1 MIAKIVPA
9 RTNGDFVR
17 LGRYI
22 TDAKAE
28 AHSTAAERLGHYVV
42 DSAHAGEKVAWS
54 RVSNCGTDNLRLA
67 MLQIRNTQA
76 CNSRA
81 ANKTLHLVI
90 SFPEGERPIDRQL
103 HQIEERMVAALC
115 MEAHQRLSALHVNTD
130 HAHLHVALNRVHPET
145 YKCADPSFGQRRLMR
160 ACHELEIAL
169 GLTRTHHG
177 LGREDASLAPIK
189 GKAADME
196 AHTGVGSFARW
207 VRDTARDD
215 LLAAKDKGWPELH
228 KAAARLGLEIKPRG
242 AGLVFVDAGKPERA
256 VKASSVDRTL
266 SMGALVKACGPYQPA
281 QGKEVAHWTYR
292 PRPLEQGR
300 VPPLLARYRAERQEV
315 VNSRAERISAW
326 RTEQRQF
333 RREVGSWYREERHKL
348 AHHWLA
354 SLAPDKPARHR
365 ELARQRG
372 ALLVRSR
379 QDEKDGIAK
388 IRAQHPL
395 TPWPDW
401 LRREAERGNTQ
412 ALAQLARHE
421 TGLARPSAPSYDA
434 SHMPKPSAPAAR
446 PNDSLPAVAPYQPWS
461 ADLGGEF
468 TYLGQRHTGGGP
480 ALVWQQGTVH
490 YVQAATRKAVEAA
503 RDVEPGDQVMFY
515 QGRPIITRSH
525 DLGHGR

>member
-28 AHSTAAERLGHYVV
+28 GHSTAAERLGHYVV

-54 RVSNCGTDNLRLA
+54 RVTHCGTDNVRLA

-81 ANKTLHLVI
+81 ANKTLHLVV
-90 SFPEGERPIDRQL
+90 SFPAGERPNDRQL
-103 HQIEERMVAALC
+103 HQIEDALC
-115 MEAHQRLSALHVNTD
+115 TALGMADHQRLSALHVNTD
-130 HAHLHVALNRVHPET
+130 HAHLHVALNRVYPET
-145 YKCADPSFGQRRLMR
+145 YKCVDPSFGQRRLMR

-215 LLAAKDKGWPELH
+215 LLAAKDKGWPALH

-242 AGLVFVDAGKPERA
+242 AGLVFVDAGKPDRA
-256 VKASSVDRTL
+256 VKASSVDRSL

-315 VNSRAERISAW
+315 VDKRAQRISAW
-326 RTEQRQF
+326 RTEQRLF
-333 RREVGSWYREERHKL
+333 RREVGAWYREERHKL

-388 IRAQHPL
+388 IREQHPL
-395 TPWPDW
+395 TPWNEWLERQAQERDPDAII
-401 LRREAERGNTQ
+401 LLHRRSREPERTQ
-412 ALAQLARHE
+412 SPQPL
-421 TGLARPSAPSYDA
+421 TPSARQTDPSPGTA
-434 SHMPKPSAPAAR
+434 SH
-446 PNDSLPAVAPYQPWS
+446 QPWS
-461 ADLGGEF
+461 AGLGGEF
-468 TYLGQRHTGGGP
+468 TYLGLRDSGGGP
-480 ALVWQQGTVH
+480 ALVWEQGGKL
-490 YVQAATRKAVEAA
+490 YLQAATRNAVMLAQ
-503 RDVEPGDQVMFY
+503 DVEKGDRVMFF
-515 QGRPIITRSH
+515 QGRPIITHSH